1 MLASDDENLL
11 NSSTLLL
18 KYYDSQDCC
27 EILSLEY
34 HPQTSKLIFSSSF
47 KITTLQLSLCI
58 ADPVNCLSCKIDGYF
73 SYNSSFSLLT

>member
-34 HPQTSKLIFSSSF
+34 HPQTSKLIFSSSLQ
-47 KITTLQLSLCI
+47 ITTLELSLCI
-58 ADPVNCLSCKIDGYF
+58 ADPVNCLSCQIDEYF